1 MLRTWT
7 NEDGAFIHMGDLAE
21 SLENAAQ
28 RDPSRQAAFGLRIA
42 AEALRQTECHTLRDA
57 VARKPRFF
65 GWL

>member
-21 SLENAAQ
+21 SLERAVQ
-28 RDPSRQAAFGLRIA
+28 RDADRPAALGLRIA
-42 AEALRQTECHTLRDA
+42 ADALRQAECRTLREA
-57 VARKPRFF
+57 VGRKPWFF